1 MYCCDTIFP
10 IQAAIRISIFRP
22 ALTSDFNSWF
32 TYRSHS
38 HRAALH

>member
-22 ALTSDFNSWF
+22 GPDERFQFLVHLPFALS
-32 TYRSHS
+32 
-38 HRAALH
+38 